1 MGLTL
6 QIGARSEGIALSEE
20 VLNPI
25 HITHITLLLLFAAA
39 SPCSAQNEKA
49 LTESSEELGNLGD
62 ELEAKREGMA
72 TYRADP
78 LRPIMDPWNHAWR
91 WVDQELG
98 VNVGFAYT
106 AVYQAAT
113 KGSYNGASSGGA
125 GDLDIFGT
133 WDFLKSDNFTGVLNR
148 GTLGFHFEQRN
159 GLDGMPPA
167 ELGDTIGSLW
177 GTTSGF
183 NEQPFSL
190 VQWWW
195 QQKVF
200 DEHFGF
206 RVGKIDLASIFDV
219 YRFNSANHFYS
230 NAAFSD
236 NPAIP
241 FPENGFGSVIR
252 WAPNDEW
259 FAIAG
264 FGDAEGRKTATV
276 DTSGNVDAWFSAAT
290 VGWNGQVGEL
300 GKGLYQLTTWHS
312 DARSRSERPSA
323 TGISLVAQ
331 QEFGKHWTPYLR
343 YAHSDAAAVDV
354 KHLITAGAV
363 LEGLGRWENDRFGF
377 AAGWG
382 SPHDE
387 SLRAQWVT
395 EVFYRMELFPELRI
409 TPHAQIIVHP
419 SRNPNDDVLA
429 ILGLRARFTF

>member
-1 MGLTL
+1 MPPRRRNTSSSGW
-6 QIGARSEGIALSEE
+6 
-20 VLNPI
+20 
-25 HITHITLLLLFAAA
+25 ITAAAVLLLLLATTG
-39 SPCSAQNEKA
+39 SSLAQSDKA
-49 LTESSEELGNLGD
+49 LTESSEELANLGD
-62 ELEAKREGMA
+62 ELEAKRESSA
-72 TYRADP
+72 TYRFDP

-98 VNVGFAYT
+98 VTMGFAYT
-106 AVYQAAT
+106 AVYQAAS
-113 KGSYNGASSGGA
+113 KGSYEGASSGGA

-133 WDFLKSDNFTGVLNR
+133 WDILKKDNFTRVLDR
-148 GTLGFHFEQRN
+148 GTIGIHFEHRTT
-159 GLDGMPPA
+159 LDGTPPS
-167 ELGDTIGSLW
+167 ELGNNIGSLW
-177 GTTSGF
+177 GTSSGF
-183 NEQPFSL
+183 NEQPFSM

-195 QQKVF
+195 QQQII

-219 YRFNSANHFYS
+219 YRFNSSNHFFS

-241 FPENGFGSVIR
+241 FPENGFGGVLR
-252 WAPNDEW
+252 WAPTDEW
-259 FAIAG
+259 FAIVG
-264 FGDAEGRKTATV
+264 TGDAEGRKTATIN
-276 DTSGNVDAWFSAAT
+276 TEQNVDAWFSAAT

-312 DARSRSERPSA
+312 DASSGSERPSA
-323 TGISLVAQ
+323 SGYSLVAQ
-331 QEFGKHWTPYLR
+331 QEIGGGWVPYAR

-354 KHLITAGAV
+354 KHLITLGAV
-363 LEGLGRWENDRFGF
+363 REGIGRWDNDRFGF

-382 SPHDE
+382 SPHDA
-387 SLRAQWVT
+387 SLRDQWVT